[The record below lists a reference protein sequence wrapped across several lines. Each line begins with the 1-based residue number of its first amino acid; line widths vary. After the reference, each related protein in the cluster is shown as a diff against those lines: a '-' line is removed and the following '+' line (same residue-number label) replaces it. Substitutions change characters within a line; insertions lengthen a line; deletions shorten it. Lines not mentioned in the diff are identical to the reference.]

1 MDIQTLGHAGLLV
14 SDDSG
19 EPVLLTD
26 PWLIGSCYWRSW
38 WLQNYPD
45 QELMENLMRV
55 RYCYITHEHP
65 DHFHT
70 ASIRKLSKNTQ
81 FLSPSLPQE
90 RIAKYLSSQGS
101 RASTIPG
108 FEWKEIHPKIK
119 ILSIPLFNDDSLL
132 LIDTPEAC
140 ILNLND
146 SKPRVTQMRRL
157 SRFLGEN
164 APAKKRILLSSYS
177 PASIVNSF
185 IRDTERVS
193 IKSKEQYVRYISENC
208 DLMRIDFYMPF
219 ASQVIYKRSD
229 SAWANEFKVSY
240 RDLSRYWSA
249 KDAVLLPPYA
259 KMNLHNFE
267 YSFTPEERYRHN
279 EEEYIPKVLQQE
291 HSDATAD
298 FDDACIEKLRQKL
311 NHHRLL
317 LCVLFP
323 KGIGFNL
330 ENQELYYNPWSGDI
344 NETAAKGNFIL
355 KIPAGVFRDAIKFG
369 HFGDLGITMFTTIV
383 LNSNI
388 HPRRIYLLFIIMT
401 FHDYGHT
408 AKLTS
413 FIKWFR
419 NSIRIQ
425 EWNIPQLST
434 RTNGFI
440 QPPSTRS

>member
-1 MDIQTLGHAGLLV
+1 MEIQTLGHASLLI
-14 SDDSG
+14 SDDAG

-45 QELMENLMRV
+45 KDLVRNLMRV

-70 ASIRKLSKNTQ
+70 ASIRKLSRNIQ

-90 RIAKYLSSQGS
+90 RIAKYLSSQGF
-101 RASTIPG
+101 RANTIPR
-108 FEWKEIHPKIK
+108 FEWKEIHPKIN

-132 LIDTPEAC
+132 LIDTPQAC
-140 ILNLND
+140 IINLND
-146 SKPRVTQMRRL
+146 SKPRVVQMKRL

-185 IRDTERVS
+185 IRNAERIS
-193 IKSKEQYVRYISENC
+193 IKSKEEYVRYISENC
-208 DLMRIDFYMPF
+208 ELMKIDYYMPF
-219 ASQVIYKRSD
+219 ASQVIFKRSD

-240 RDLSRYWSA
+240 RDLSHYWSA

-259 KMNLHNFE
+259 KMNLDSFE
-267 YSFTPEERYRHN
+267 RSFTAEERYNHN
-279 EEEYIPKVLQQE
+279 EEEYIPKILHQE
-291 HSDATAD
+291 DSDAAAD
-298 FDDACIEKLRQKL
+298 FDDVCIDKLRQKL
-311 NHHRLL
+311 NHHRLF
-317 LCVLFP
+317 LCLLFP

-330 ENQELYYNPWSGDI
+330 EKKQLYYNPWSGDI

-355 KIPAGVFRDAIKFG
+355 KIPAGAFRDAIMFG
-369 HFGDLGITMFTTIV
+369 HFGDLGITMFTTII

-388 HPRRIYLLFIIMT
+388 HPRRIYLLFVIVT
-401 FHDYGHT
+401 YHDYGHT
-408 AKLTS
+408 AKLTN
-413 FIKWFR
+413 FFKWLR
-419 NSIRIQ
+419 NSIRVQ
-425 EWNIPQLST
+425 KWSIP
-434 RTNGFI
+434 R
-440 QPPSTRS
+440 PPALTSVQQ